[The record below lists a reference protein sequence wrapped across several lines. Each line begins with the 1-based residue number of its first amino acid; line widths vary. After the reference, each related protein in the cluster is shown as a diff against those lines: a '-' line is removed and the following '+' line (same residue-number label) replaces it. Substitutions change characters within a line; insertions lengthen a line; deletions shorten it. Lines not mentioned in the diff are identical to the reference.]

1 MKKFIIHYESLEMN
15 HIYKNVFLGSF
26 IDSNDKSQLVKNN
39 IKFIFNVAKECN
51 NNNQILNDLKIGQT
65 KFEIYDDYDI
75 TLEKLEKVN
84 NFISNNKDINFL
96 IHCHHGRSRSVCFV
110 IYYLMK
116 NNFTLKDAID
126 FTKNKRSI
134 ITPSL
139 NYIKLLSN
147 FDKTYNINKK
157 YLEIVNNLLK
167 NDYSDDKLVDIFKKF
182 DYDINKII
190 NYLLI

>member
-1 MKKFIIHYESLEMN
+1 MN
-15 HIYKNVFLGSF
+15 HIYKNVFLGNF
-26 IDSNDKSQLVKNN
+26 EDSNDKSQLVKNN

-51 NNNQILNDLKIGQT
+51 NDSKILNDLKIGQK

-75 TLEKLEKVN
+75 TLQQLDKVN
-84 NFISNNKDINFL
+84 NFISDNKDINFL

-116 NNFTLKDAID
+116 NNFTLKDAIA
-126 FTKNKRSI
+126 FTKNKRSC

-147 FDKTYNINKK
+147 IDKNYDVDSK
-157 YLEIVNNLLK
+157 YLETVNNLLENNYS
-167 NDYSDDKLVDIFKKF
+167 NDELVRIFKKY

-190 NYLLI
+190 NCMLN